1 MDCNRLKN
9 KIGEGH
15 VYMFNIDHFVLGI
28 GLEGFFEMM
37 KTQGTYAL
45 YCAFIIVILIVAAK
59 RAWGKAITLIVGGG
73 IVVFFINKPDALKTI
88 GTWLGGLFGV

>member
-1 MDCNRLKN
+1 
-9 KIGEGH
+9 
-15 VYMFNIDHFVLGI
+15 
-28 GLEGFFEMM
+28 
-37 KTQGTYAL
+37 
-45 YCAFIIVILIVAAK
+45 CAFIFVILIVAAK

>member
-1 MDCNRLKN
+1 M
-9 KIGEGH
+9 
-15 VYMFNIDHFVLGI
+15 YMFNINHFVLGI

-45 YCAFIIVILIVAAK
+45 YCAFILVILIVAAK
-59 RAWGKAITLIVGGG
+59 RAWGKAISLIVGGG